1 MKGSSSDRTV
11 SAALLSGA
19 VLMRNY
25 ADNPFPSGMT
35 EEQKADMED
44 RVISALTADFPGLIK
59 GKMRDSEDEPKALD
73 ELAADTV
80 FQAEQEKTYGTRLIL
95 DTRHPIR
102 ATVDRREHLLLAS
115 TAPGADVDRAYSLI
129 KPMEKAFMNGGEPAF
144 DSNWGYLTSTVVY
157 CGNAF
162 FGWCLMN
169 LKGIWQLERNKDIVK
184 NLSGQGFVLRPLF
197 PKESGNLHVL
207 YNKRQ
212 LGAAPADVIREL
224 ESKAGELS
232 DMEAD
237 SLEELIYDDVD
248 GFTDEVTRALGV
260 MLNARLMSYK
270 ELLSLYT
277 VLRAGL
283 LTGFMDGDCGRLD
296 AFIQKMSP
304 RAIYENLGVIDE
316 REEELTRAEKVRS
329 VIAQEIK
336 TNIY

>member
-1 MKGSSSDRTV
+1 MKGSSSDRSV

-25 ADNPFPSGMT
+25 ADTPFPPGMT
-35 EEQKADMED
+35 DEQKADMED
-44 RVISALTADFPGLIK
+44 RIISALSADFPGLIK
-59 GKMRDSEDEPKALD
+59 GKIPDSEDEPGALD
-73 ELAADTV
+73 ELATGAV
-80 FQAEQEKTYGTRLIL
+80 FQAEPEKTYGMRLIL
-95 DTRHPIR
+95 DTHHPIR
-102 ATVDRREHLLLAS
+102 ATVDRREHLLLAA

-129 KPMEKAFMNGGEPAF
+129 KPMERAFMNGGEPAF
-144 DSNWGYLTSTVVY
+144 DSNWGYLTSTVFH

-184 NLSGQGFVLRPLF
+184 NLNGQGFVLRPLF

-207 YNKRQ
+207 YNKQQ
-212 LGAAPADVIREL
+212 LGATPADVIREL
-224 ESKAGELS
+224 ETKAGELS

-296 AFIQKMSP
+296 AFVQKMSP
-304 RAIYENLGVIDE
+304 RAIYENLGAIDE

>member
-1 MKGSSSDRTV
+1 MKGSSSDRSV

-25 ADNPFPSGMT
+25 ADTPFPLGMT
-35 EEQKADMED
+35 DEQKADMED
-44 RVISALTADFPGLIK
+44 RVISALSADFPGLIK
-59 GKMRDSEDEPKALD
+59 GKIPDSEDEPGALD
-73 ELAADTV
+73 ELAAGAM
-80 FQAEQEKTYGTRLIL
+80 FQAEPEKTYGMRLIL
-95 DTRHPIR
+95 DTHHPIR
-102 ATVDRREHLLLAS
+102 ATVDRREHLLLAA
-115 TAPGADVDRAYSLI
+115 TAPGTDVDRAYSLI
-129 KPMEKAFMNGGEPAF
+129 KPMERAFMNGGEPAF
-144 DSNWGYLTSTVVY
+144 DSNWGYLTSTVFY

-184 NLSGQGFVLRPLF
+184 NLNGQGFVLRPLF
-197 PKESGNLHVL
+197 PKESVNLHVL

-212 LGAAPADVIREL
+212 LGATPADVIREL
-224 ESKAGELS
+224 ETKAGELS
-232 DMEAD
+232 DMETD

-296 AFIQKMSP
+296 AFVQKMSP
-304 RAIYENLGVIDE
+304 RAIYENLGAIDE

>member
-35 EEQKADMED
+35 EEHKADMED

-129 KPMEKAFMNGGEPAF
+129 KPMERAFMNGGEPAF

>member
-129 KPMEKAFMNGGEPAF
+129 KPMERAFMNGGEPAF

>member
-1 MKGSSSDRTV
+1 MKGSSSDRPV

-25 ADNPFPSGMT
+25 ADTPFPPGMT

-44 RVISALTADFPGLIK
+44 RVASALAADFPGLIK
-59 GKMRDSEDEPKALD
+59 GKVPDSEDEPRGLE
-73 ELAADTV
+73 ELAADAV

-102 ATVDRREHLLLAS
+102 ATVDRREHLLLAA
-115 TAPGADVDRAYSLI
+115 TAPGVDADRAYSLI
-129 KPMEKAFMNGGEPAF
+129 KPLERAFMNGGEPAF
-144 DSNWGYLTSTVVY
+144 DSNWGYLTSTVFY

-162 FGWCLMN
+162 FGWCLLN

-184 NLSGQGFVLRPLF
+184 NLNSQGFMLRPLF

-212 LGAAPADVIREL
+212 LGATPADVIREL
-224 ESKAGELS
+224 ETKAGELS
-232 DMEAD
+232 EMEAD
-237 SLEELIYDDVD
+237 ALEELIYDDVD

>member
-1 MKGSSSDRTV
+1 
-11 SAALLSGA
+11 
-19 VLMRNY
+19 
-25 ADNPFPSGMT
+25 
-35 EEQKADMED
+35 
-44 RVISALTADFPGLIK
+44 
-59 GKMRDSEDEPKALD
+59 
-73 ELAADTV
+73 
-80 FQAEQEKTYGTRLIL
+80 
-95 DTRHPIR
+95 
-102 ATVDRREHLLLAS
+102 
-115 TAPGADVDRAYSLI
+115 
-129 KPMEKAFMNGGEPAF
+129 
-144 DSNWGYLTSTVVY
+144 
-157 CGNAF
+157 
-162 FGWCLMN
+162 
-169 LKGIWQLERNKDIVK
+169 
-184 NLSGQGFVLRPLF
+184 LF

-212 LGAAPADVIREL
+212 LGATPADVIREL
-224 ESKAGELS
+224 ETKAGELS
-232 DMEAD
+232 DMETD

-296 AFIQKMSP
+296 AFVQKMSP
-304 RAIYENLGVIDE
+304 RAIYENLGAIDE